1 MTGKRGSQQQ
11 HSSFN
16 EYVEA
21 MHKLNPQLKTLL
33 NHINAIT
40 ANVPPNNFSEG
51 STPSVTP
58 TSNNNTPSKDIV
70 TAGVPRKSSRCTGT
84 TSTRKTCS
92 RRRGGAMASNEQ
104 EVQAVTN
111 SGKIV
116 YGVITGDG
124 QLEVKGHVGE
134 VNEDLLGVDL
144 DIVNAGRKTRTKR
157 TSRKKCMMNNDNSM
171 DGGMA

>member
-1 MTGKRGSQQQ
+1 MTGKRGSQQ

-21 MHKLNPQLKTLL
+21 MHKLNPQLKSLL

-40 ANVPPNNFSEG
+40 ANTPPNFSEG
-51 STPSVTP
+51 SLPSTPP
-58 TSNNNTPSKDIV
+58 ASNNSPTPKDV
-70 TAGVPRKSSRCTGT
+70 TAGAPRKSSRCTGT
-84 TSTRKTCS
+84 TSTRKPCS

-134 VNEDLLGVDL
+134 VNEDLLGIDL
-144 DIVNAGRKTRTKR
+144 DIVNGGRKTRTKR
-157 TSRKKCMMNNDNSM
+157 TSRKKRMSNDNSI